1 VERALKRI
9 SPCRGGGGTL
19 VAMGYRPLLRRHIHA
34 GRRPAWERLERELLG
49 SGSAGTEGTVEAS
62 PKFLDYLAAT
72 GRYIFHGSNR
82 RGITEFRTARES
94 SDTSAFGR
102 QQAVFGTHDPHWAM
116 FYALVDRDN
125 AFLIANASIA
135 LRRASRLRWYRR
147 TVSAHDLHAPAL
159 TCGRL
164 YVLPRAGFV
173 PEPRRWG
180 LLDTGQ
186 WVSDVPA
193 RPLFSLPVSPTAY
206 PPARFI
212 RSRPRS
218 AVPRRWRR

>member
-1 VERALKRI
+1 
-9 SPCRGGGGTL
+9 
-19 VAMGYRPLLRRHIHA
+19 MGYRPLLRRHIPA
-34 GRRPAWERLERELLG
+34 GRRPAWERLERGLLD
-49 SGSAGTEGTVEAS
+49 SGAAGTEGTVEAS
-62 PKFLDYLAAT
+62 PEFPDYLAAT
-72 GRYIFHGSNR
+72 DRYIFHGSNS

-135 LRRASRLRWYRR
+135 LRRTSRLRWYRR
-147 TVSAHDLHAPAL
+147 TVFAHGPQAPAL
-159 TCGRL
+159 TSGRL

-173 PEPRRWG
+173 PEPRKWG

-186 WVSDVPA
+186 WVSAAPA

-212 RSRPRS
+212 RCPPRS
-218 AVPRRWRR
+218 AVPRRWHR